1 MTFAGITKKE
11 ILIMRKYFTLLVLMT
26 ISSFV
31 FGQTMS
37 EEEARKPLQKG
48 EIIIDRFGQRRDIE
62 LNGRYYDIHQK
73 NNKSGVI
80 QAAYN
85 YARDKYPNKNVFLRN
100 MMIKCSFDSFDDD
113 NSWWYWVSGVDIC
126 EKLSGDYIIKTHLN
140 KAFDKALMN
149 VREGSRFSI
158 DNVTVSG
165 DITSEINKESV
176 KDIVIDV
183 LLDKGYKVVAKEYLE
198 RLYQE
203 QQVQQSGI
211 YNENTVVQENN
222 LSAVGYFLNIKIT
235 DESLRVQIVN
245 VSTGEYEG
253 NATITF

>member
-1 MTFAGITKKE
+1 MTFARLTKKE
-11 ILIMRKYFTLLVLMT
+11 IIIMKKYFTLLFLMT

-31 FGQTMS
+31 FGQNITLT
-37 EEEARKPLQKG
+37 EAKKPVQEG
-48 EIIIDRFGQRRDIE
+48 EIIIKTGEWSTNLESEEQVLQKFRDCI
-62 LNGRYYDIHQK
+62 
-73 NNKSGVI
+73 NKE
-80 QAAYN
+80 
-85 YARDKYPNKNVFLRN
+85 YPNRKVVVRN
-100 MMIKCSFDSFDDD
+100 FRYRVRYKYYENIDAYVYWHNFAFVELLPAKVIKQ
-113 NSWWYWVSGVDIC
+113 N
-126 EKLSGDYIIKTHLN
+126 LN

-149 VREGSRFSI
+149 IREGSRFSI
-158 DNVTVSG
+158 DNVTISG
-165 DITSEINKESV
+165 NLTNDINKESV
-176 KDIVIDV
+176 KDNVIDV

-235 DESLRVQIVN
+235 DESLRVQVVN

>member
-1 MTFAGITKKE
+1 MK
-11 ILIMRKYFTLLVLMT
+11 KYFTLLFLMT

-31 FGQTMS
+31 FGQTLS
-37 EEEARKPLQKG
+37 EEEAKKPLQKG
-48 EIIIDRFGQRRDIE
+48 EIIIDRFGGQRE
-62 LNGRYYDIHQK
+62 NVVLNGRYYHIYQRC
-73 NNKSGVI
+73 NKSGVI

-100 MMIKCSFDSFDDD
+100 MMIESYSDGC
-113 NSWWYWVSGVDIC
+113 YCVSGVDIC

-176 KDIVIDV
+176 KDNVIDV

-235 DESLRVQIVN
+235 DESLRVQVVN

>member
-1 MTFAGITKKE
+1 MKKC
-11 ILIMRKYFTLLVLMT
+11 FTLLFLMT

-31 FGQTMS
+31 FGQITV
-37 EEEARKPLQKG
+37 EEAIKPLQAG
-48 EIIIDRFGQRRDIE
+48 EVVVDNLKCTVEWYMDRSYSQRDAVEIFNNHIKRQ
-62 LNGRYYDIHQK
+62 YP
-73 NNKSGVI
+73 NNKRIKIRNLVFTPNDPYLDATVDVVELSLKAVI
-80 QAAYN
+80 N
-85 YARDKYPNKNVFLRN
+85 N
-100 MMIKCSFDSFDDD
+100 C
-113 NSWWYWVSGVDIC
+113 
-126 EKLSGDYIIKTHLN
+126 LN
-140 KAFDKALMN
+140 KAFDKVLMN

-158 DNVTVSG
+158 DKVTVTG
-165 DITSEINKESV
+165 EIANEVNKETV
-176 KDIVIDV
+176 TDYTIDI

-203 QQVQQSGI
+203 QQTQQSGI

-235 DESLRVQIVN
+235 DESLRVQVIN

>member
-1 MTFAGITKKE
+1 MK
-11 ILIMRKYFTLLVLMT
+11 KYFTLLFLMT

-37 EEEARKPLQKG
+37 EEEAKKPLQEG
-48 EIIIDRFGQRRDIE
+48 EIVIDRFGGQRGDIQ
-62 LNGRYYDIHQK
+62 LNGRSYNIDRP
-73 NNKSGVI
+73 NTDRSGVI

-100 MMIKCSFDSFDDD
+100 MMIEHYYHASE
-113 NSWWYWVSGVDIC
+113 SWCCVSGVDIC
-126 EKLSGDYIIKTHLN
+126 EKKLSGDYIIKTHLN

-158 DNVTVSG
+158 DNVTISG

-176 KDIVIDV
+176 KDNVIDV

-235 DESLRVQIVN
+235 DESLRVQVVN

>member
-1 MTFAGITKKE
+1 MK
-11 ILIMRKYFTLLVLMT
+11 KYFTLLFLMT

-31 FGQTMS
+31 FGQGITYQ
-37 EEEARKPLQKG
+37 EAKKPIQDG
-48 EIIIDRFGQRRDIE
+48 ENYLEYMTTVTNHGGFDNVTVALYRYAKEKYHDIHIIIRNFTYRDV
-62 LNGRYYDIHQK
+62 NGRCEVSGDIVTRDQY
-73 NNKSGVI
+73 KSGNFVES
-80 QAAYN
+80 A
-85 YARDKYPNKNVFLRN
+85 
-100 MMIKCSFDSFDDD
+100 
-113 NSWWYWVSGVDIC
+113 
-126 EKLSGDYIIKTHLN
+126 LN

-149 VREGSRFSI
+149 IREGSRFSI
-158 DNVTVSG
+158 DNVTISG

-176 KDIVIDV
+176 KDNVIDV

-235 DESLRVQIVN
+235 DESLRVQVVN

>member
-1 MTFAGITKKE
+1 
-11 ILIMRKYFTLLVLMT
+11 MRKYFTLLFLMT

-37 EEEARKPLQKG
+37 EEEAKKPLQKG
-48 EIIIDRFGQRRDIE
+48 EIIIDRFGGQRGDIV
-62 LNGRYYDIHQK
+62 LNGRCYYICQK

-85 YARDKYPNKNVFLRN
+85 YAKDKYPNKNVFLRN
-100 MMIKCSFDSFDDD
+100 MMIEYLPD
-113 NSWWYWVSGVDIC
+113 NGKNWYCVSGVDIC

-158 DNVTVSG
+158 DNVTISG
-165 DITSEINKESV
+165 YLTNDINKESV
-176 KDIVIDV
+176 KDNVIDV

-235 DESLRVQIVN
+235 DESLRVQVVN

>member
-1 MTFAGITKKE
+1 MK
-11 ILIMRKYFTLLVLMT
+11 KYFTLLFLMT
-26 ISSFV
+26 ISSLV

-37 EEEARKPLQKG
+37 EEEAKKPLQKG
-48 EIIIDRFGQRRDIE
+48 EIIIDRFGGQHRDIE
-62 LNGRYYDIHQK
+62 LNGRYYDIDQK

-85 YARDKYPNKNVFLRN
+85 YARDKYPNRNVFLRN
-100 MMIKCSFDSFDDD
+100 MMIEHYYVNGGWDC
-113 NSWWYWVSGVDIC
+113 VSGVDIC
-126 EKLSGDYIIKTHLN
+126 ELSGDFIKTHLN

-149 VREGSRFSI
+149 IREGSRFSI
-158 DNVTVSG
+158 DNVTISG
-165 DITSEINKESV
+165 NLTNDIDKESV
-176 KDIVIDV
+176 KDNVIDV

>member
-1 MTFAGITKKE
+1 MK
-11 ILIMRKYFTLLVLMT
+11 KYFTLLFLMT

-37 EEEARKPLQKG
+37 SVEAEKPLQKG
-48 EIIIDRFGQRRDIE
+48 EIIIDRFGGQRRDIE
-62 LNGRYYDIHQK
+62 LNGRSYDIDQK
-73 NNKSGVI
+73 HNKSGVI

-85 YARDKYPNKNVFLRN
+85 YAKDKYPNKNVFLRN
-100 MMIKCSFDSFDDD
+100 MMIEEYYYSGEIGA
-113 NSWWYWVSGVDIC
+113 WYCVSGVDIC

-158 DNVTVSG
+158 DNVTISG
-165 DITSEINKESV
+165 NLTNDINKESV
-176 KDIVIDV
+176 KDNVIDV

-235 DESLRVQIVN
+235 DESLRVQVVN

>member
-1 MTFAGITKKE
+1 
-11 ILIMRKYFTLLVLMT
+11 MT

-31 FGQTMS
+31 SGQTMS
-37 EEEARKPLQKG
+37 EEEAKKPLQEG
-48 EIIIDRFGQRRDIE
+48 EIIIDRFGGQRGDIE
-62 LNGRYYDIHQK
+62 LNGRRYDIDQT
-73 NNKSGVI
+73 NKSGII

-100 MMIKCSFDSFDDD
+100 MMIEHYYLSE
-113 NSWWYWVSGVDIC
+113 SWYCVSGVDIC
-126 EKLSGDYIIKTHLN
+126 EKKLSGDYIIKTHLN

-158 DNVTVSG
+158 DNVTISG

-176 KDIVIDV
+176 KDNVIDV

-235 DESLRVQIVN
+235 DESLRVQVVN

>member
-1 MTFAGITKKE
+1 MK
-11 ILIMRKYFTLLVLMT
+11 KYFTLLFLMT

-37 EEEARKPLQKG
+37 EEEAKKPLQKG
-48 EIIIDRFGQRRDIE
+48 EIIIDRFGGQRRDIE
-62 LNGRYYDIHQK
+62 LNGRSYNIDQED
-73 NNKSGVI
+73 NKSGII

-100 MMIKCSFDSFDDD
+100 MMIEHYYSGNYDS
-113 NSWWYWVSGVDIC
+113 WYCVSGVDIC

-149 VREGSRFSI
+149 IREGSRFSI
-158 DNVTVSG
+158 DNVTISG
-165 DITSEINKESV
+165 NLTNDIDKESV
-176 KDIVIDV
+176 KDNVIDV

-222 LSAVGYFLNIKIT
+222 LSAVGYFLNMKIT
-235 DESLRVQIVN
+235 YESLRVQVIN

>member
-1 MTFAGITKKE
+1 MK
-11 ILIMRKYFTLLVLMT
+11 KYFTLLFLMT

-37 EEEARKPLQKG
+37 EEEAKKPLQKG
-48 EIIIDRFGQRRDIE
+48 EIIIDRFGGQRNDIK
-62 LNGRYYDIHQK
+62 LNGRYYDIDQK

-100 MMIKCSFDSFDDD
+100 MMIEYYLNDIGS
-113 NSWWYWVSGVDIC
+113 SWYCVSGVDIC

-158 DNVTVSG
+158 DNVTISG
-165 DITSEINKESV
+165 NLTNDIDKESV
-176 KDIVIDV
+176 KDNVIDV

-235 DESLRVQIVN
+235 DESLRVQVVN

>member
-1 MTFAGITKKE
+1 MKKC
-11 ILIMRKYFTLLVLMT
+11 FTLLFLMC
-26 ISSFV
+26 IGSFA
-31 FGQTMS
+31 FGQSMS
-37 EEEARKPLQKG
+37 SVEAEKPLQKG
-48 EIIIDRFGQRRDIE
+48 EIIIDRFGGHRE
-62 LNGRYYDIHQK
+62 NVVLNGRYYYIYQK
-73 NNKSGVI
+73 SNKSGVI

-85 YARDKYPNKNVFLRN
+85 YARDKYPNENVFLRN
-100 MMIKCSFDSFDDD
+100 MIIEAFDGC
-113 NSWWYWVSGVDIC
+113 YWVSGVDIC

-176 KDIVIDV
+176 KDNVIDV

-235 DESLRVQIVN
+235 DESLRVQVVN

>member
-1 MTFAGITKKE
+1 
-11 ILIMRKYFTLLVLMT
+11 MRKYFTLLVLMT

-31 FGQTMS
+31 SGQTMS
-37 EEEARKPLQKG
+37 KEEAKKPLQKG
-48 EIIIDRFGQRRDIE
+48 EIIIDRFGGQRGDIE
-62 LNGRYYDIHQK
+62 LNGRRYNIDQTSSSDI
-73 NNKSGVI
+73 I

-85 YARDKYPNKNVFLRN
+85 YAKDKYPNKNVFLRN
-100 MMIKCSFDSFDDD
+100 MMIEQYRWSE
-113 NSWWYWVSGVDIC
+113 NWWYCVSGVDIC

-176 KDIVIDV
+176 KDNVIDV

-235 DESLRVQIVN
+235 DESLRVQVVN

>member
-1 MTFAGITKKE
+1 
-11 ILIMRKYFTLLVLMT
+11 MT

-31 FGQTMS
+31 SGQTMS
-37 EEEARKPLQKG
+37 KEEAKKPLQKG
-48 EIIIDRFGQRRDIE
+48 EIIIDRFGGQRGDIE
-62 LNGRYYDIHQK
+62 LNGRRYNIDQTSSSDI
-73 NNKSGVI
+73 I

-85 YARDKYPNKNVFLRN
+85 YAKDKYPNKNVFLRN
-100 MMIKCSFDSFDDD
+100 MMIEQYRWSE
-113 NSWWYWVSGVDIC
+113 NWWYCVSGVDIC

-176 KDIVIDV
+176 KDNVIDV

-235 DESLRVQIVN
+235 DESLRVQVVN

>member
-1 MTFAGITKKE
+1 MK
-11 ILIMRKYFTLLVLMT
+11 KYFTLLFLMT

-37 EEEARKPLQKG
+37 EEEAKKPLQKG
-48 EIIIDRFGQRRDIE
+48 EIIIDRFGGQRRDIE
-62 LNGRYYDIHQK
+62 LNGRRYNIHQM

-100 MMIKCSFDSFDDD
+100 MMIEHYYSDGGWDC
-113 NSWWYWVSGVDIC
+113 VSGVDIC

-149 VREGSRFSI
+149 IREGSRFSI
-158 DNVTVSG
+158 DNVTISG
-165 DITSEINKESV
+165 NLTNDIDKESV
-176 KDIVIDV
+176 KDNVIDV

>member
-1 MTFAGITKKE
+1 MK
-11 ILIMRKYFTLLVLMT
+11 KYFTLLFLMA

-31 FGQTMS
+31 SGQTMS
-37 EEEARKPLQKG
+37 KEEAEKPLQKG
-48 EIIIDRFGQRRDIE
+48 EIIIDRFGVDFLGNIE
-62 LNGRYYDIHQK
+62 LNGRIYEIRQK
-73 NNKSGVI
+73 HNELGVI

-85 YARDKYPNKNVFLRN
+85 YAKDKYPNKNVFLRN
-100 MMIKCSFDSFDDD
+100 MMIESRYFEGVGIVYC
-113 NSWWYWVSGVDIC
+113 VTGVDIC

-140 KAFDKALMN
+140 KAFDKSLMN

-158 DNVTVSG
+158 DNVTISG
-165 DITSEINKESV
+165 DISGDINKESV
-176 KDIVIDV
+176 KDNVIDV

-235 DESLRVQIVN
+235 DESLRVQVVN

>member
-1 MTFAGITKKE
+1 
-11 ILIMRKYFTLLVLMT
+11 MT

-37 EEEARKPLQKG
+37 EEEAKKPLQKG
-48 EIIIDRFGQRRDIE
+48 EIIIDRFGGQRGDIE
-62 LNGRYYDIHQK
+62 LNGRRYDISQY

-85 YARDKYPNKNVFLRN
+85 YAKDKYPNKNVFLRN
-100 MMIKCSFDSFDDD
+100 MMIEEYYYD
-113 NSWWYWVSGVDIC
+113 NDWNWYCVSGVDIC

-149 VREGSRFSI
+149 IREGSRFSI
-158 DNVTVSG
+158 DNVTISG
-165 DITSEINKESV
+165 NLTNDIDKESV
-176 KDIVIDV
+176 KDNVIDV

-235 DESLRVQIVN
+235 DESLRVQVVN

>member
-1 MTFAGITKKE
+1 MK
-11 ILIMRKYFTLLVLMT
+11 KYFTLLFLMA

-31 FGQTMS
+31 FGQNITLT
-37 EEEARKPLQKG
+37 EAKKPVQEG
-48 EIIIDRFGQRRDIE
+48 EIIIKSGEWVTRTKTEEQVLQEFRDYINKE
-62 LNGRYYDIHQK
+62 YPNRKVVVRDFRYSTRYKYYDY
-73 NNKSGVI
+73 
-80 QAAYN
+80 ADEYN
-85 YARDKYPNKNVFLRN
+85 YWHNYAFVELLPAK
-100 MMIKCSFDSFDDD
+100 MMKQ
-113 NSWWYWVSGVDIC
+113 N
-126 EKLSGDYIIKTHLN
+126 LN

-149 VREGSRFSI
+149 IREGSRFSI

-165 DITSEINKESV
+165 DITADVNKEDV
-176 KDIVIDV
+176 KDGVIDV

-203 QQVQQSGI
+203 QQTQQSGI

-235 DESLRVQIVN
+235 DESLRVQVVN

-253 NATITF
+253 NATIAF

>member
-1 MTFAGITKKE
+1 MK
-11 ILIMRKYFTLLVLMT
+11 KYFTLLFLMT

-37 EEEARKPLQKG
+37 EEEAKKPLQKG
-48 EIIIDRFGQRRDIE
+48 EIIIDRFGGQRGAIE
-62 LNGRYYDIHQK
+62 LNGRYYHIDQE

-85 YARDKYPNKNVFLRN
+85 YAKDKYPNKNVFLRN
-100 MMIKCSFDSFDDD
+100 MMIEYYRTTGG
-113 NSWWYWVSGVDIC
+113 NSWYRVSGVDIC
-126 EKLSGDYIIKTHLN
+126 EKMSGDYIIKTHLN

-149 VREGSRFSI
+149 IREGSRFSI
-158 DNVTVSG
+158 DNVTISG
-165 DITSEINKESV
+165 YLTNDIDKESV
-176 KDIVIDV
+176 KDNVIDV
-183 LLDKGYKVVAKEYLE
+183 LLDKDYKVVAKEYLE

-235 DESLRVQIVN
+235 DESLRVQVVN

>member
-1 MTFAGITKKE
+1 MK
-11 ILIMRKYFTLLVLMT
+11 KYFTLLFLMT

-31 FGQTMS
+31 FGQDITLM
-37 EEEARKPLQKG
+37 EAKKSVQEG
-48 EIIIDRFGQRRDIE
+48 EIILESGEWITDEETEEQV
-62 LNGRYYDIHQK
+62 LQK
-73 NNKSGVI
+73 FR
-80 QAAYN
+80 N
-85 YARDKYPNKNVFLRN
+85 YINEKYPNRKVIVRN
-100 MMIKCSFDSFDDD
+100 FRYRTRYKYYDGFDTYHYYHNYNFVELIPA
-113 NSWWYWVSGVDIC
+113 NKI
-126 EKLSGDYIIKTHLN
+126 LQQNLN

-158 DNVTVSG
+158 DNVTISG
-165 DITSEINKESV
+165 NLTNDINKESV
-176 KDIVIDV
+176 KDNVIDV

-235 DESLRVQIVN
+235 DESLRVQVVN